1 MKCVRRP
8 ETGFTLIELL
18 IVIAIIGILAGML
31 LPTVA
36 KIKGRA
42 HRVACMNNLRE
53 IGRGC
58 VLYSADYDD
67 HYPTVMDPK
76 SRISRPMA
84 SLALLYDA
92 YIKTRKTFV
101 CPSAGDMCSDLTPGQ
116 SFQPHGQTWRDEGR
130 QCSYAY
136 DDTRPPETEPDIVI
150 AGDAPAASPAEGA
163 KGAHLN
169 SDNHGG
175 VGQNVLFY
183 SGDTV
188 MWANNR
194 QNPLIEGDDI
204 YEAAVPNNPG
214 VSDSYIHQDM
224 AAGK

>member
-1 MKCVRRP
+1 MKRARRT

-18 IVIAIIGILAGML
+18 VVIAIIGILAGML
-31 LPTVA
+31 LPTVT
-36 KIKGRA
+36 KIRGKAQRT
-42 HRVACMNNLRE
+42 ACLNNLRE

-58 VLYSADYDD
+58 ILYSADYDD
-67 HYPTVMDPK
+67 YYPTVMDSK
-76 SRISRPMA
+76 SRTSRPMA
-84 SLALLYDA
+84 SLALLYDR

-101 CPSAGDMCSDLTPGQ
+101 CPSTGDVCSNLTPGQ
-116 SFQPHGQTWRDEGR
+116 SFQSHGPASRDEGR

-136 DDTRPPETEPDIVI
+136 DDTRTPETEPDIVI
-150 AGDAPAASPAEGA
+150 AGDAPPAGPSEGA
-163 KGAHLN
+163 KGARLN

-175 VGQNVLFY
+175 TGQNVLFY
-183 SGDTV
+183 CGDSVT
-188 MWANNR
+188 WANNR

-214 VSDSYIHQDM
+214 VSDSYIHQDV